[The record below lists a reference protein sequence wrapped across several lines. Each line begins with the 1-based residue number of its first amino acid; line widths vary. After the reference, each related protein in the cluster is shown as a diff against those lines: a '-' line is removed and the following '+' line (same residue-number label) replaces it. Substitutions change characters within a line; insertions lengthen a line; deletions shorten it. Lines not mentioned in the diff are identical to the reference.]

1 MKKNFISM
9 FLLMF
14 AMLISQNMVA
24 QDSEVI
30 FEEKFAGS
38 FGEFTVEGYNG
49 ENNDIWVTDID
60 CVKADAFRKIGD
72 SEKLENYLVSPQVK
86 LGEENYV
93 VSFEHACDYF
103 HEMKEEVSFAV
114 REVGGTWTEI
124 KISKFWSGM
133 MAVADKMPIPAEFKG
148 KTVEFGFK
156 YTSPGSLSSG
166 IWRIKNFKVSVA
178 SGKSEDKS
186 DPLIGFGVIE
196 LLYDLSDPNE
206 FASPKLYNPYNL
218 PVTYS
223 SDNEEVATIDQD
235 GKVTIVAVGIV
246 NFTATTPETE
256 IFRAGKASYTLNVT
270 DDHKDDPV
278 LKDPELSFDVTE
290 VEYDIMSGVPFEA
303 PVLNNP
309 HNVQVDYYSDYPD
322 VASVDKYSGEV
333 TIHSVGTTVISVL
346 SWDDEEYYGGFA
358 KYTINVSDNSIIYV
372 GKDFGENKLNGF
384 TEEGEGAGKL
394 IWMPT
399 IYGGWIQ
406 ACGYKRVDKET
417 ATYMVSPEIKLDLGG
432 NTLSFIHTGFQ
443 FADIDDMCN
452 HATVHIREVGGEWQ
466 LFEIP
471 YPFADFEEVSV
482 DRMEIPAE
490 FNGKTIQIGFKYV
503 CDGSLE
509 TSGTWSVKDIYVRRS
524 HLKPSADIA
533 FAAETVMYDMNSG
546 DAFAAPEFINPDNA
560 EVTFASSDEE
570 VATVDA
576 FTGEVTIKGDGTTVI
591 SATSA
596 EDENHIA
603 TTVSYT
609 LTVTGATGINAVISA
624 GEDAEIYDLQGRK
637 VNKAEKGVYIVNGKK
652 VTIR

>member
-1 MKKNFISM
+1 MKKNFISI

-14 AMLISQNMVA
+14 AVLFCNNALA
-24 QDSEVI
+24 QDADVI
-30 FEEKFAGS
+30 FEENFADS
-38 FGEFTVEGYNG
+38 FGEFKVEGYNG
-49 ENNDIWVTDID
+49 ENNDIWTVDYG
-60 CVKADAFRKIGD
+60 CVKADAYRKIGD
-72 SEKLENYLVSPQVK
+72 SEILENYLVSPQIT
-86 LGEENYV
+86 LGDKNYQA
-93 VSFEHACDYF
+93 SFEHCCDF
-103 HEMKEEVSFAV
+103 FLDMENEVHFMV
-114 REVGGTWTEI
+114 REVGGAWNEI
-124 KISKFWSGM
+124 KITKFWSGM
-133 MAVADKMPIPAEFKG
+133 FTLADKMPVPEELKG
-148 KTVEFGFK
+148 KTVEFGFG
-156 YTSPGSLSSG
+156 YTSAGSLSSG
-166 IWRIKNFKVSVA
+166 IWKIKNFKVSVA
-178 SGKSEDKS
+178 SDKPEEKA

-196 LLYDLSDPNE
+196 LLYDLGSPDP
-206 FASPKLYNPYNL
+206 FVSPELFNPYML

-223 SDNEEVATIDQD
+223 SDNESVATVDENGI
-235 GKVTIVAVGIV
+235 VTIVAVGTV
-246 NFTATTPETE
+246 NITAKTPETDT
-256 IFRAGKASYTLNVT
+256 FKAGETSYTLNVT
-270 DDHKDDPV
+270 DEHKDDPV
-278 LKDPELSFDVTE
+278 LKDPELSFDATE
-290 VEYDIMSGVPFEA
+290 VDYEITSDEPFEA
-303 PVLNNP
+303 PVFNNP
-309 HNVQVDYYSDYPD
+309 YGVEVKFYSDFPEI
-322 VASVDKYSGEV
+322 ASVDENTGEV
-333 TIHSVGTTVISVL
+333 TIHSSGTTVITAL
-346 SWDDEEYYGGFA
+346 SWDDGEYYGGFA
-358 KYTINVSDNSIIYV
+358 KYTLNVLDQTIIYV
-372 GKDFGENKLNGF
+372 GKDFGDNKLNGF
-384 TEEGEGAGKL
+384 TEEGEGAGKF